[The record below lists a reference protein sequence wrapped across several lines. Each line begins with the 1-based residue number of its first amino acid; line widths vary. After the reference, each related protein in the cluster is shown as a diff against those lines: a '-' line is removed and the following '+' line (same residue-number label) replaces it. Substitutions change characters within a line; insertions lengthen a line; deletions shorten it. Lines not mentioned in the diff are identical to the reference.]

1 MNTLGERGAPTG
13 LPNSPRVSW
22 RFRMLKKITDFARQ
36 DDGVTAVEYA
46 VLAVLIIAAV
56 VLAMTAFS
64 GSLTTAFSA
73 IGTKLTGATLGS

>member
-1 MNTLGERGAPTG
+1 M
-13 LPNSPRVSW
+13 
-22 RFRMLKKITDFARQ
+22 FKKFLDYARK

-64 GSLTTAFSA
+64 GSLTTAFTA
-73 IGTKLTGATLGS
+73 IGTRLTGATLGDS

>member
-1 MNTLGERGAPTG
+1 MF
-13 LPNSPRVSW
+13 S
-22 RFRMLKKITDFARQ
+22 KIAAFARK

-64 GSLTTAFSA
+64 GSLTNAFTA

>member
-1 MNTLGERGAPTG
+1 
-13 LPNSPRVSW
+13 
-22 RFRMLKKITDFARQ
+22 MLTKITAFARK

-64 GSLTTAFSA
+64 GSLTTAFTA
-73 IGTKLTGATLGS
+73 IGTRLTGATLGS